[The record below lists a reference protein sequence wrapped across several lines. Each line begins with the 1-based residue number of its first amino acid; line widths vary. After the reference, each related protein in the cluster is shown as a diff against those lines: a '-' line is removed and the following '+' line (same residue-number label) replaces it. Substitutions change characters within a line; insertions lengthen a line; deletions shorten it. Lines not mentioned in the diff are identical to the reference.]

1 MKKTLFVLFTA
12 AMLFVTFACK
22 QPANPEK
29 YTGKGAQQNM
39 AEPKTV
45 TIPIDVVKSSD
56 FLTRSIREDIV
67 YRTKQAALAANIPQI
82 ETTDEAKINYVDWDL
97 SVGRTAEEA
106 LSETLIVKHVTVKG
120 LTPDSFA
127 NVKIDYDKI
136 KQWFGREIQV
146 GDEFWLGFRCSNQD
160 GKELAR
166 MAHHIKVGNPTK
178 LDKVELIYGFDGWYL
193 EAALEGQYPT
203 AMADFYLGADKKAV
217 KINGDT
223 PVNGHVVEVAPAVM
237 GPPAVPAKY
246 KTFFLCPV
254 KDIVVNQPYHVKAHF
269 KDVEFGGD
277 EGVTSFMGE
286 DVVYAKEGV
295 DAWNFV
301 LEGAN
306 DKKYALSSAKGRDK
320 IAVNTADP
328 VLTWNLMSTAAMLHK
343 DKNNNSVLDREEYVI
358 RVAEKEDLTDV
369 SELVYKVE
377 NVMSGP
383 NIIGKKA
390 NLAGLQFGKVYYAQ
404 VTYSYDIKKANSLER
419 KEAKSPVVSFTTD
432 DGLKSVL
439 YTFDSG
445 LKVNGTLEGGLPAA
459 GFPTNNPASL
469 STNGTLDVT
478 NGNSAPGLLLNN
490 TNTLTSKAGKAYAK
504 GVLAFDMQLPADI
517 KTQIDLAGRYYLDKD
532 GVPALGLAPVDRE
545 LMKITAEGTE
555 IALVVVPTIVKSNK
569 DAAGTAVGADWT
581 IIPASVRLRAYAGD
595 KYVYSNT
602 AVLET
607 TVTTTG
613 TLTSVTP
620 GVVSGYAYE
629 TVIKGAWLD
638 YRKTEITFTKDKITG
653 KFGDPV
659 VEADVKEK
667 LPMPKF
673 NGYSSFTLTAVR
685 DGFHVDNVKYTVE
698 DANFKRHVY

>member
-45 TIPIDVVKSSD
+45 TIPIDVVKESG

-82 ETTDEAKINYVDWDL
+82 ETTDEAKTNYVDWDL

-106 LSETLIVKHVTVKG
+106 LSETLIVKHVTRNG
-120 LTPDSFA
+120 LAPDSL
-127 NVKIDYDKI
+127 NDVKIEYKDI
-136 KQWFGREIQV
+136 KKWLGREIQV

-178 LDKVELIYGFDGWYL
+178 LTSVELKYGFEGWYL

-217 KINGDT
+217 KISDT

-301 LEGAN
+301 LEGAA

-377 NVMSGP
+377 NVMTG
-383 NIIGKKA
+383 IVITGKKA

-404 VTYSYDIKKANSLER
+404 VTYSYDIKNANSIER

-432 DGLKSVL
+432 DGLKSVK

-445 LKVNGTLEGGLPAA
+445 LKINGTSGGAA
-459 GFPTNNPASL
+459 TFPTDNPASL
-469 STNGTLDVT
+469 STNGALDVT
-478 NGNSAPGLLLNN
+478 NGNSAPGLLLND
-490 TNTLTSKAGKAYAK
+490 TNTLTSNAGKAYAK
-504 GVLAFDMQLPADI
+504 GVLAFDMQLPVNI
-517 KTQIDLAGRYYLDKD
+517 KAEIDLAGRYYLDKD
-532 GVPALGLAPVDRE
+532 NLPALGPAPADRE
-545 LMKITAEGTE
+545 LMTITAEGTE
-555 IALVVVPTIVKSNK
+555 IALVIVPTIVKSNK
-569 DAAGTAVGADWT
+569 DAAGTAAGADWT

-602 AVLET
+602 AILET
-607 TVTTTG
+607 TVTTAG
-613 TLTSVTP
+613 TLTNVIP
-620 GVVSGYAYE
+620 GVVSGYAYD
-629 TVIKGAWLD
+629 TVMKGAWLD
-638 YRKTEITFTKDKITG
+638 YRTTEITFTKDKITG
-653 KFGDPV
+653 KFGTV
-659 VEADVKEK
+659 TVEADVKEK

-673 NGYSSFTLTAVR
+673 NGYRSFTLTAVR
-685 DGFHVDNVKYTVE
+685 GGGFHVDNVKYTVE